1 MSFRPTSLIPALIAL
16 AAASFAHAQAP
27 EREAPPGIRP
37 VVVEL
42 FSSQSCGNCP
52 TANRNVGE
60 LSKRNDIIAMTYPVG
75 YWNYLGWDDTFA
87 KPEFTKRQKDYN
99 RSMGYRGPYTPQ
111 VVFGGRLHSSGVK
124 LETIEEGL
132 ARRDHTPYPANVRFE
147 PGRAVIDGEYD
158 GEATV
163 MLVRVKPGYTRV
175 TPKSGENE
183 GKPMAYY
190 NLVTSIEE
198 IGKWTGGSASYHARD
213 CNAGCTILVQKD
225 GPTGR
230 IVGVGQRAY

>member
-1 MSFRPTSLIPALIAL
+1 MLLRPACLIPALLAFAAL
-16 AAASFAHAQAP
+16 ATAQAQTP
-27 EREAPPGIRP
+27 DRASAPAVRP

-60 LSKRNDIIAMTYPVG
+60 LSKRDDIIAMTYPVG

-132 ARRDHTPYPANVRFE
+132 AKRDHTPYPATVRFE
-147 PGRAVIDGEYD
+147 PGHAVLNGEYD

-175 TPKSGENE
+175 TPKSGENQ
-183 GKPMAYY
+183 GKPMAYF

-198 IGKWTGGSASYHARD
+198 LGKWTGGSASYNTTACD
-213 CNAGCTILVQKD
+213 AGCTVLVQKD

-230 IVGVGQRAY
+230 IVGVAQKPG

>member
-1 MSFRPTSLIPALIAL
+1 MSFRPTRLLPALLAL
-16 AAASFAHAQAP
+16 VAAISVQAQTP
-27 EREAPPGIRP
+27 ERAPASGVRP

-60 LSKRNDIIAMTYPVG
+60 LSKRDDIITMTYPVG

-87 KPEFTKRQKDYN
+87 RPEFTERQKDYN

-111 VVFGGRLHSSGVK
+111 VVFGGRVHSSGVK
-124 LETIEEGL
+124 LDVIEEGL
-132 ARRDHTPYPANVRFE
+132 ARRDHTPYPATVRFE
-147 PGRAVIDGEYD
+147 PGRAVISGEYD
-158 GEATV
+158 GDATV

-183 GKPMAYY
+183 GKAMAYY

-198 IGKWTGGSASYHARD
+198 LGKWSGGSASYHTSSCSTA
-213 CNAGCTILVQKD
+213 CTVLVQKD

-230 IVGVGQRAY
+230 IIGVAQKAY

>member
-1 MSFRPTSLIPALIAL
+1 MIIRPSHLIAAL
-16 AAASFAHAQAP
+16 AALALGPAVQAQARDKEP
-27 EREAPPGIRP
+27 AQGVRP

-52 TANRNVGE
+52 TANRNVGT
-60 LSKRNDIIAMTYPVG
+60 LARRDDIIAMTYPVG
-75 YWNYLGWDDTFA
+75 YWDYLGWDDTFA
-87 KPEFTKRQKDYN
+87 KPEFTERQKDYN

-132 ARRDHTPYPANVRFE
+132 EKRDHTPYPARVRFG
-147 PGRAVIDGEYD
+147 PGRAFVAGEYD
-158 GEATV
+158 GEASV

-175 TPKSGENE
+175 TPKSGENQ

-198 IGKWTGGSASYHARD
+198 LGKWTGGSASYRTPD
-213 CNAGCTILVQKD
+213 CNEGCTILVQKD

-230 IVGVGQRAY
+230 IVGVGRRPY

>member
-1 MSFRPTSLIPALIAL
+1 MLLRPARLIPVVLALVAL
-16 AAASFAHAQAP
+16 TSAQAQTP
-27 EREAPPGIRP
+27 ERVSPAGVRP

-60 LSKRNDIIAMTYPVG
+60 LSKRDDIIAMTYPVG

-124 LETIEEGL
+124 LATIEEGL
-132 ARRDHTPYPANVRFE
+132 AKRDHTPYPATVRFE
-147 PGRAVIDGEYD
+147 PGRAVLNGEYD

-183 GKPMAYY
+183 GKPMAYF

-198 IGKWTGGSASYHARD
+198 LGKWTGGSASYFTTSCD
-213 CNAGCTILVQKD
+213 AGCTVLVQKD

-230 IVGVGQRAY
+230 IVGVAQKAG